1 MDKKIIEILKKEE
14 QRQKNNIEL
23 IASENYVSEITR

>member
-1 MDKKIIEILKKEE
+1 MDKKIIEILKNEE

-23 IASENYVSEITR
+23 ICFEIKY